1 MMSAEL
7 SSELL
12 AYHAF
17 VKSTLSKGGS
27 IDEDATPAAFLE
39 YQHQLNRLRAALQP
53 AAERFQ
59 QGDEALEIDI
69 DQLVD
74 DALQNVPQRG
84 DQE

>member
-1 MMSAEL
+1 MYAEL

-53 AAERFQ
+53 AADRFH
-59 QGDEALEIDI
+59 QGKEASEIDI
-69 DQLVD
+69 DQLAD
-74 DALQNVPQRG
+74 DVLQNTSHRG
-84 DQE
+84 DQQ